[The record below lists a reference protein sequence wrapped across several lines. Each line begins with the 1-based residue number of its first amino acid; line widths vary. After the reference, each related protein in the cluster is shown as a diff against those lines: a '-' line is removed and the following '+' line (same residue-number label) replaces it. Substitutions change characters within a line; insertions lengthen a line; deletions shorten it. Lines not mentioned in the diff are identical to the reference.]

1 MKWLHLDAGCY
12 ELYAMLCGEQ
22 RSFWSESRL
31 CLSDS
36 GRRVA
41 QRLLAVVE
49 VSQPL
54 RSFHE
59 KAGLKEGAELGAG
72 DSSGVSG
79 EAFQEQLHTERWNS
93 CDLEMK
99 QQLGELSL
107 FGNTS

>member
-1 MKWLHLDAGCY
+1 MKSLHPDAGCY

-22 RSFWSESRL
+22 RSFWIESRL
-31 CLSDS
+31 CLSDL

-41 QRLLAVVE
+41 KRLLAVVE

-54 RSFHE
+54 RSLHG
-59 KAGLKEGAELGAG
+59 KARLKKGAEVGAG

-93 CDLEMK
+93 FDLEMK

-107 FGNTS
+107 FCNAS

>member
-1 MKWLHLDAGCY
+1 MKSLHPDAGCY

-22 RSFWSESRL
+22 RSFWSRF
-31 CLSDS
+31 CLSDL

-41 QRLLAVVE
+41 KRLLAVVE

-54 RSFHE
+54 RSLHG
-59 KAGLKEGAELGAG
+59 KACLKKGTEVGAG
-72 DSSGVSG
+72 DFSGVSG
-79 EAFQEQLHTERWNS
+79 EAFQKQLQTERWNS

-107 FGNTS
+107 FGNIS

>member
-1 MKWLHLDAGCY
+1 
-12 ELYAMLCGEQ
+12 MLCGEQ

-31 CLSDS
+31 CLSDL

-59 KAGLKEGAELGAG
+59 KTSLKEGADVGAG

-79 EAFQEQLHTERWNS
+79 KAFQEQLHTEHWNS

-99 QQLGELSL
+99 QQLGGLSL
-107 FGNTS
+107 FGNAS